1 MRAYS
6 PAGVSLH
13 IPSAGHS
20 IAHTPP
26 RRLLH
31 AKSCSSSQNPSVPQV
46 RRLRPIPQTTSCVV
60 PSSACSQMPSCAHA
74 QSFTTSSQC
83 PTLLQTTSTRPYEQ
97 TWERSSPTKPSCQPG
112 SARHSTL
119 QKGQTTPTAQSIV
132 ADRAPDAFAG
142 ARATHNNAVVAAV
155 LGIRFVVGGG
165 MEVAI
170 VLTVY
175 SFNTLGQHAQQFEE
189 SVSPQTPPNEH

>member
-13 IPSAGHS
+13 MPSAGHS
-20 IAHTPP
+20 TAHTPP

-31 AKSCSSSQNPSVPQV
+31 PKSCSSSQKPSAPQV

-60 PSSACSQMPSCAHA
+60 LSSACSQMPSCAQA

-83 PTLLQTTSTRPYEQ
+83 PTLLQVTSTRPYEQ

-112 SARHSTL
+112 SAKHSTL
-119 QKGQTTPTAQSIV
+119 NEKGAMPTAQSAV
-132 ADRAPDAFAG
+132 ADGAPDAFAG
-142 ARATHNNAVVAAV
+142 AGATHDDAVVAAII
-155 LGIRFVVGGG
+155 GIRFVVGSG
-165 MEVAI
+165 MEIAI
-170 VLTVY
+170 VLTV
-175 SFNTLGQHAQQFEE
+175 
-189 SVSPQTPPNEH
+189 